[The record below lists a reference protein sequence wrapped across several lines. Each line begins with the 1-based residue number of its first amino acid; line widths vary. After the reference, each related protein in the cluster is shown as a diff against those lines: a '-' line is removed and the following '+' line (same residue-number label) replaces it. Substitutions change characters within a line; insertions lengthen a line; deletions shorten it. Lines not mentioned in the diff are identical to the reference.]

1 MGSCSS
7 GIKRLKPKT
16 ILELSHQIGDIK
28 VTDSE
33 IQEWYES
40 FRSYLAPG
48 RSVLTVDD
56 FHRVFS
62 QIFRGDTRTYSQHVF
77 RSFDVNRDG
86 RVDFKEFLI
95 GLYVSGCN
103 DIRKKLSWAFRV
115 YDVDGNGKI
124 SREEMT
130 CVISAILRLFSQRYT
145 QVIPA
150 LLVDNFFE
158 TADTN
163 QDGFLDLE
171 EFIEACQKTSVLA
184 DILQCDASASK
195 IITTFSSEPDFVKC
209 F

>member
-7 GIKRLKPKT
+7 GMKRLKSKT
-16 ILELSHQIGDIK
+16 ILELTHQIGDIK
-28 VTDSE
+28 VTDGE

-40 FRSYLAPG
+40 FQSYLTPG
-48 RSVLTVDD
+48 CSVLTVDD
-56 FHRVFS
+56 FHRVFA

-86 RVDFKEFLI
+86 CVDFKEFLV

-115 YDVDGNGKI
+115 YDIDGNGRI

-130 CVISAILRLFSQRYT
+130 CVICAILRLFSHRYT
-145 QVIPA
+145 FVSPA
-150 LLVDNFFE
+150 VLVDNFFE
-158 TADTN
+158 DADKN
-163 QDGFLDLE
+163 QDGVLDLE
-171 EFIEACQKTSVLA
+171 EFIEACQKTSVIA

-195 IITTFSSEPDFVKC
+195 IIKSFS
-209 F
+209 